1 MAYRIDASMLGL
13 PYVRGGRRAEAPR
26 HTMKNAAVIRAFV
39 LSWPMLVC
47 AAAPTIAADD
57 PLVRARNLYNERQ
70 FEAAVSAA
78 EQARLLPS
86 RANAADLVAARA
98 YLERYRVSGAS
109 DDLTNARERLR
120 RLNPGGF
127 AARERT
133 EYLIGLGETLFF
145 DGALGAAATVFES
158 VLQNRDTLS
167 ADARERV
174 LDWWATAVDRDTRP
188 RPENER
194 WSGYQRIRARMEE
207 ELAGQSAIGVA
218 AYWLAASARA
228 QGDVQGAWDAALA
241 AWVRA
246 PLSDRA
252 AALRADL
259 DLLVERAIAPD
270 RARALSQPVDVV
282 RLQWEE
288 FKERWKP

>member
-1 MAYRIDASMLGL
+1 MFRVFVFSWLIRMAPAI
-13 PYVRGGRRAEAPR
+13 
-26 HTMKNAAVIRAFV
+26 
-39 LSWPMLVC
+39 
-47 AAAPTIAADD
+47 AAAAADD
-57 PLVRARNLYNERQ
+57 PLARARALYNERQ

-98 YLERYRVSGAS
+98 YLERYRDSGAS

-120 RLNPGGF
+120 RLNPGAF
-127 AARERT
+127 APRERT
-133 EYLIGLGETLFF
+133 EYIIGLGETLFF
-145 DGALGAAATVFES
+145 DGVLGAAATVFES
-158 VLQNRDTLS
+158 VLQNRDALPP
-167 ADARERV
+167 DMRERV
-174 LDWWATAVDRDTRP
+174 LDWWATAVDRDTKP

-207 ELAGQSAIGVA
+207 ELAGQSSLGVA

-228 QGDVQGAWDAALA
+228 QGDVQGAWDAVLA

-259 DLLVERAIAPD
+259 DLLVERGIAPD
-270 RARALSQPVDVV
+270 RARALSQPVDAV
-282 RLQWEE
+282 RLEWEE

>member
-1 MAYRIDASMLGL
+1 MAAKTRS
-13 PYVRGGRRAEAPR
+13 RE
-26 HTMKNAAVIRAFV
+26 V
-39 LSWPMLVC
+39 LSGRVLRVFIASWLIHL
-47 AAAPTIAADD
+47 APAVARAADD
-57 PLVRARNLYNERQ
+57 PLARARALYNARQ

-78 EQARLLPS
+78 EQARLLPA

-98 YLERYRVSGAS
+98 YLERYRDSGAS

-120 RLNPGGF
+120 RLNPGAF
-127 AARERT
+127 APRERT
-133 EYLIGLGETLFF
+133 EYIIGLGETLFF
-145 DGALGAAATVFES
+145 DGVLGAAATVFES
-158 VLQNRDTLS
+158 VLHRDALPP
-167 ADARERV
+167 DMRERV
-174 LDWWATAVDRDTRP
+174 LDWWATAVDRDTKP

-207 ELAGQSAIGVA
+207 ELAGPSSIGVA

-259 DLLVERAIAPD
+259 DLLVERGIAPD
-270 RARALSQPVDVV
+270 RARALSQPVDAV
-282 RLQWEE
+282 RLEWEE